1 MWALVNDGLVVQT
14 INNPKLMTID
24 DIRHPKEIFTRAWT
38 DAERKAI
45 GILPYVFEGSYVNNM
60 FHTTS
65 ESSPSVGSDSV
76 VITRTQTSRSVSDIK
91 TTMKSLTNSALSSYL
106 TQTDWVVIRKVET
119 GKNAPDD
126 LATWRS
132 DLRVKAVEIE
142 TAIDE
147 KSSVADLEAMTTPTA
162 EQLQTY
168 EDDLAAA
175 EEGEEV
181 SPPEAFF
188 SDWPKNPRTGV

>member
-1 MWALVNDGLVVQT
+1 MWALVNDGLVVKT
-14 INNPKLMTID
+14 INNPKPMIVD

-45 GILPYVFEGSYVNNM
+45 GILPYVFEGSYVKNM
-60 FHTTS
+60 FYTTS

-106 TQTDWVVIRKVET
+106 TQTDWIVIRKVET
-119 GKNAPDD
+119 EKNAPTD

-132 DLRVKAVEIE
+132 DLRARAVEIE

-147 KSSVADLEAMTTPTA
+147 KSSVADLEAMMTPTA

>member
-1 MWALVNDGLVVQT
+1 MWALVNDGLVVKT
-14 INNPKLMTID
+14 INNPKPMIVD

-45 GILPYVFEGSYVNNM
+45 GILPYVFEGSYVKNM
-60 FHTTS
+60 FYTTS

-106 TQTDWVVIRKVET
+106 TQTDWVVIRKSET
-119 GKNAPDD
+119 GKDAPTD

-132 DLRVKAVEIE
+132 DLRARAVEIE

-181 SPPEAFF
+181 SPPEAVF

>member
-1 MWALVNDGLVVQT
+1 MWALVNDGLIVQT
-14 INNPKLMTID
+14 INHPKLITID

-65 ESSPSVGSDSV
+65 ESSPSVESDSV
-76 VITRTQTSRSVSDIK
+76 VVTRTQTDNSVSDIK
-91 TTMKSLTNSALSSYL
+91 TTMKDITNSALSSYL
-106 TQTDWVVIRKVET
+106 SQTDWIIIREVDT
-119 GKNAPDD
+119 GKEAPAD
-126 LATWRS
+126 LAQWRT
-132 DLRVKAVEIE
+132 DLRVRAVEIE

-147 KSSVADLEAMTTPTA
+147 KSSVADLEAMMTPTP
-162 EQLQTY
+162 EQIQTY
-168 EDDLAAA
+168 QDDLAAA

-181 SPPEAFF
+181 STPEAVF
-188 SDWPKNPRTGV
+188 SDWPKNPR

>member
-1 MWALVNDGLVVQT
+1 MWALVNDGLVVKT
-14 INNPKLMTID
+14 INNPKPMIVD

-45 GILPYVFEGSYVNNM
+45 GILPYVFEGSYVKNM
-60 FHTTS
+60 FYTTS
-65 ESSPSVGSDSV
+65 ESSPSVESDSV
-76 VITRTQTSRSVSDIK
+76 VITRTQTSKSVSDIK

-106 TQTDWVVIRKVET
+106 TQTDWVVIRKAET
-119 GKNAPDD
+119 GKDAPTD

-132 DLRVKAVEIE
+132 DLRARAVEIE

>member
-1 MWALVNDGLVVQT
+1 MWALVNDGLVVKT
-14 INNPKLMTID
+14 INSPKPMIVD

-45 GILPYVFEGSYVNNM
+45 GILPYVFEGSYVKNM
-60 FHTTS
+60 FYTTS

-106 TQTDWVVIRKVET
+106 TQTDWVVIRKSET
-119 GKNAPDD
+119 GKDAPTD

-132 DLRVKAVEIE
+132 DLRARAVEIE

-181 SPPEAFF
+181 SPPEAVF

>member
-1 MWALVNDGLVVQT
+1 MWALVNDGLVVKT
-14 INNPKLMTID
+14 INNPKPMIVD

-45 GILPYVFEGSYVNNM
+45 GILPYVFEGSYVKNM
-60 FHTTS
+60 FYTTS

-119 GKNAPDD
+119 GKDAPTD

-132 DLRVKAVEIE
+132 DLRARAVEIE

-175 EEGEEV
+175 EEGEEL

>member
-1 MWALVNDGLVVQT
+1 MWALVNDGLIVQP
-14 INNPKLMTID
+14 INHPKLVTID

-65 ESSPSVGSDSV
+65 ESSPSVESDSV
-76 VITRTQTSRSVSDIK
+76 VVTRTQTDNSVSDIK
-91 TTMKSLTNSALSSYL
+91 TTMKDITNSALSSYL
-106 TQTDWVVIRKVET
+106 SQTDWIIIREVDT
-119 GKNAPDD
+119 GKEAPAD
-126 LATWRS
+126 LAQWRT
-132 DLRVKAVEIE
+132 DLRVRAVEIE

-147 KSSVADLEAMTTPTA
+147 KSSVADLEAMMTPTPA
-162 EQLQTY
+162 QIQPY
-168 EDDLAAA
+168 EDNLAAA

-181 SPPEAFF
+181 IPPVGVFY
-188 SDWPKNPRTGV
+188 DWPKNPR

>member
-1 MWALVNDGLVVQT
+1 M
-14 INNPKLMTID
+14 
-24 DIRHPKEIFTRAWT
+24 
-38 DAERKAI
+38 
-45 GILPYVFEGSYVNNM
+45 
-60 FHTTS
+60 
-65 ESSPSVGSDSV
+65 GSDSV
-76 VITRTQTSRSVSDIK
+76 VITRTQNSRSVSDIK

-106 TQTDWVVIRKVET
+106 TQTDWVVIRKAET
-119 GKNAPDD
+119 GKDAPTD

-132 DLRVKAVEIE
+132 DLRARAVEIE

>member
-1 MWALVNDGLVVQT
+1 MWALVNDGLIVQT
-14 INNPKLMTID
+14 INHPKLITID

-65 ESSPSVGSDSV
+65 ESSPSVESDSV
-76 VITRTQTSRSVSDIK
+76 VVTRTQTDNSVSDIK
-91 TTMKSLTNSALSSYL
+91 TTMKDITNSALSSYL
-106 TQTDWVVIRKVET
+106 SQTDWIIIREVDT
-119 GKNAPDD
+119 GKEAPAD
-126 LATWRS
+126 LAQWRT
-132 DLRVKAVEIE
+132 DLRVRAVEIE

-147 KSSVADLEAMTTPTA
+147 KSSVADLEAMMTPTPA
-162 EQLQTY
+162 QIQTY
-168 EDDLAAA
+168 EDNLAAA

-181 SPPEAFF
+181 IPPVGVFY
-188 SDWPKNPRTGV
+188 DWPKNPR

>member
-1 MWALVNDGLVVQT
+1 MWALVNDGLVVKT
-14 INNPKLMTID
+14 INNPKPMIVD

-45 GILPYVFEGSYVNNM
+45 GILPYVFEGSYVKNM
-60 FHTTS
+60 FYTTS

-106 TQTDWVVIRKVET
+106 TQTDWIVIRKADT
-119 GKNAPDD
+119 GEDAPAD
-126 LATWRS
+126 LAQWRT
-132 DLRVKAVEIE
+132 DLRAKAAEIE

>member
-1 MWALVNDGLVVQT
+1 MWALVNDGLVVKT
-14 INNPKLMTID
+14 INNPKPMIVD

-45 GILPYVFEGSYVNNM
+45 GILPYVFEGSYVKNM
-60 FHTTS
+60 FYTTS

-106 TQTDWVVIRKVET
+106 TQTDWVVIRKSET
-119 GKNAPDD
+119 GKDAPTD

-132 DLRVKAVEIE
+132 DLRARAVEIE